1 MSSKN
6 EEDRWY
12 SEAGAVKLLKPIF
25 EAVEQIHKRGI
36 VHRDIC
42 LSKVAIR
49 ASKDSKVPLK
59 MRLKLHGFE
68 HAIYLQP
75 KYGGL
80 TTVEQQALT
89 FDYRA
94 TTAPEIKAGFEHGRP
109 VDIYGLGQIAY
120 QLLCSTS
127 SWEPQILQATSEF

>member
-49 ASKDSKVPLK
+49 TSKDSEV
-59 MRLKLHGFE
+59 RLELHGFE
-68 HAIYLQP
+68 YAIYLQP
-75 KYGGL
+75 KYGGW
-80 TTVEQQALT
+80 TTVKQKALT

-94 TTAPEIKAGFEHGRP
+94 TTAPELKAGFEHGRP

-127 SWEPQILQATSEF
+127 SWEPQILQASSEFQN